1 MDKVV
6 VTGGAGFIGS
16 HLCEKLVRD
25 GFRVVAVDTLRTGH
39 RHNLAAVA
47 GDVELVQVDVRDA
60 DAIAAA
66 VSGARW
72 VFHEAAMVSVV
83 ESIDD
88 PVGCDAINNQGTLN
102 VLLASRRAGVERVVF
117 AASAAAYGRGQT
129 LPKREDDAVDPIS
142 PYAVSKLAGEHW
154 ATTFSATFG
163 LPVFPLRYF
172 NVYGPRQDPSGMYSG
187 VISKFVDAIGAGRG
201 VTVFGDGLQT
211 RDFVSVHDVVAANL
225 AAIRCDA
232 AHAGVPVNI
241 GTGRSTTLLDLIA
254 TLGRIV
260 GCEPSVTFREAR
272 PGDPRHS
279 CASIDRATQLLGYAP
294 QVALHDGLSELVT
307 HELR

>member
-39 RHNLAAVA
+39 RRNLESVEA
-47 GDVELVQVDVRDA
+47 DVELLQIDVRDA
-60 DAIAAA
+60 DAIASA

-83 ESIDD
+83 ESLED
-88 PVGCDAINNQGTLN
+88 PVGCDAINNLGTLN
-102 VLLASRRAGVERVVF
+102 VLQAARRAGVERVVF

-129 LPKREDDAVDPIS
+129 LPKREDDPVDPIS

-154 ATTFSATFG
+154 ATTFSVTFG

-187 VISKFVDAIGAGRG
+187 VISKFVDSIGAGRG
-201 VTVFGDGLQT
+201 VTVFGDGQQT

-225 AAIRCDA
+225 AAVRCDV
-232 AHAGVPVNI
+232 AHAGAPINI
-241 GTGRSTTLLDLIA
+241 GTGHSTTLLDLIA
-254 TLGRIV
+254 TLGQIV
-260 GCEPSVTFREAR
+260 GHEPVVTFREAR

-279 CASIDRATQLLGYAP
+279 CASIERATERLGYAP
-294 QVALHDGLSELVT
+294 RVTLRDGLAELVA
-307 HELR
+307 HERR